1 MSDPAGNPPT
11 RIDFGRV
18 AEDYD
23 ATRGVPAALMQQIV
37 EDLIATAK
45 LDQNALVLEVGCGT
59 GRFLRELAQQRI
71 RMVGIDISHRM
82 LDVARKS
89 LQELSYTQPSLVIAD
104 AVSLP
109 FPNGLFDAVLGVH
122 VFHLLP
128 DWQEGLQATKQ
139 ALHPGGTLIIGALPA
154 PMHNSR
160 LYALYNRRRAEL
172 NYPAQ
177 VFGGTEEEVSAYLR
191 SMDAT
196 IQSHEFHAEAT
207 VPLRETLD
215 CLQRRLF
222 SGMWYNM
229 PDVIHRKLMTELR
242 TFASSQFR
250 EPDAEERVELK
261 ARIHYARF
269 G

>member
-1 MSDPAGNPPT
+1 MSGPAGNPPT
-11 RIDFGRV
+11 RIDFDRV

-23 ATRGVPAALMQQIV
+23 ATRGVPAAFMQQIV
-37 EDLIATAK
+37 EDLIATAN
-45 LDQNALVLEVGCGT
+45 LNQHTIVLEVGCGT
-59 GRFLRELAQQRI
+59 GRFLRELAKQRI
-71 RMVGIDISHRM
+71 RTLGIDISHRM
-82 LDVARKS
+82 LDLARRS
-89 LQELSYTQPSLVIAD
+89 LQELSYAQPSLVIAD

-109 FPNGLFDAVLGVH
+109 FANGLFDAVLGVH

-128 DWQEGLQATKQ
+128 DWQEGLRAAKQ

-154 PMHNSR
+154 PMHNSQ
-160 LYALYNRRRAEL
+160 LYGLYNRRRVEM

-191 SMDAT
+191 SMGAT
-196 IQSHEFHAEAT
+196 IQSHEFRAEAS

-215 CLQRRLF
+215 CLQRRSF

-229 PDVIHRKLMTELR
+229 PDVIHRKLMMELR

-250 EPDAEERVELK
+250 GADAEERVELK
-261 ARIHYARF
+261 ARIHYVRF